1 MRLKNYKYAN
11 EEKADK
17 EPGTFSVGL
26 LAYRLCEWV
35 EEIKRSGGDPNDV
48 PVIISDYNNEW
59 AINSVFLEHNP
70 FKGNIITSD
79 RNKIVLK

>member
-1 MRLKNYKYAN
+1 MELKNYKYVN

-26 LAYRLCEWV
+26 LAYRLYEWV

-59 AINSVFLEHNP
+59 TISSVFQEHNP

-79 RNKIVLK
+79 RNKIALK